1 MGSTN
6 REDKRVFDKKTGR
19 LQQFIDR
26 ISTGLREAM
35 AEFRQGFLAGMKAKE
50 GSNGGTISEFLN
62 EPDSNFEWSEAEI
75 MQWVK
80 TLSKSDQRTVRK
92 AARDARSRGQNPH
105 EFLCQVRAARERM
118 ARERQASMVGGAL
131 DGWER
136 FQADWLLTSAFIKD
150 TIGGGL
156 FK

>member
-6 REDKRVFDKKTGR
+6 REGNRVVDKKTGV
-19 LQQFIDR
+19 LHQFFDKI
-26 ISTGLREAM
+26 LRGFREILSA
-35 AEFRQGFLAGMKAKE
+35 FRQGLLAGMA
-50 GSNGGTISEFLN
+50 GNGGKNVGTISEFLN
-62 EPDSNFEWSEAEI
+62 EQDSDLEWSEAEI

-80 TLSKSDQRTVRK
+80 TQSRNDQRKLRK
-92 AARDARSRGQNPH
+92 AVKDAQIRGQDPH
-105 EFLCQVRAARERM
+105 EFLCQVRAERERVD
-118 ARERQASMVGGAL
+118 RDERAPMVGGVL

-150 TIGGGL
+150 TLGGGL

>member
-1 MGSTN
+1 M
-6 REDKRVFDKKTGR
+6 VDKKTGR
-19 LQQFIDR
+19 LQQFLDR
-26 ISTGLREAM
+26 VLRGLREAM
-35 AEFRQGFLAGMKAKE
+35 AEFRQGVLAGMKANE
-50 GSNGGTISEFLN
+50 GTNSGTISEFLN
-62 EPDSNFEWSEAEI
+62 EPDFDFEWSEAEI
-75 MQWVK
+75 MEWVK
-80 TLSKSDQRTVRK
+80 AQSRSDQRTLRK
-92 AARDARSRGQNPH
+92 AARDAQNRGQDPH

-118 ARERQASMVGGAL
+118 DRERQSSMVGDVL